1 RPPRS
6 TLFPYTTLFRSRGA
20 IEEFDGLFRG
30 VGTRGTSRIRVDSL
44 RADPLQLL
52 AAQGYDFIFA
62 HNKKKGGRPPPRLI
76 VVPVPFASLVNL
88 DDRPAKDARGR
99 VHLSLIAHAF

>member
-1 RPPRS
+1 MTPGLCTRPSSGRPR
-6 TLFPYTTLFRSRGA
+6 TCPRRRPAPRHRDDVVAVRGA

-62 HNKKKGGRPPPRLI
+62 HNKKKAGRPPPRLI

-88 DDRPAKDARGR
+88 DD
-99 VHLSLIAHAF
+99 